1 MRQMITR
8 GPIAFLGR
16 PDKKRLAVSI
26 GDSTVAGVATVVPS
40 GLTCVGDLVTAAAA
54 GHSVMTGS
62 RILSSRADQAQY
74 NGYAVVESSNASGF
88 TFRAPNGRP
97 NILTA
102 TSALGFQIRML
113 DAWSGTNILA
123 IASAMAKC
131 VFNDIINLSVGSESA
146 ADTEARFSQALV
158 FEPCLIE
165 IRTGI
170 NSINSDVV
178 ASSIFTS
185 IKRMCLQAINKGIV
199 VVLHT
204 VGPLGSAHAS
214 YTAARLQEINS
225 LNDMIRQFSW
235 MYSESVILLDTNAL
249 WINSTNTSGDWKSG
263 YSTDFIHPLSKASY
277 YAAKELYPELQ
288 RRFSR
293 IVWPICS
300 VTDDVVDDAD
310 NLNLFEFGLC
320 TGSAGTIT
328 AATGNSGTISD
339 GLSATVVSTPVTTV
353 NTHGQTRDDG
363 IGFDNQCVITA
374 NSNGDGINFPVTS
387 ANLHQRFDDYPGR
400 YTQSG
405 VNFKLVSTD
414 VDLANVQFSWNITE
428 ATIARTVNG
437 MNGLVIP
444 AGETVDMWFIT
455 PPVKIPAGTLAS
467 VRPRLTCTLSGS
479 GVATIKHGRY
489 FSRVLPN
496 NLEQ

>member
-1 MRQMITR
+1 MRQMIAR
-8 GPIAFLGR
+8 GPIALLGR

-26 GDSTVAGVATVVPS
+26 GDSTIAGVATVVPS
-40 GLTCVGDLVTAAAA
+40 GLTCVGNLITAAAA

-62 RILSSRADQAQY
+62 RILSSRADQKEY
-74 NGYAVVESSNASGF
+74 NGYAIVESSDASGF
-88 TFRAPNGRP
+88 TFRAPNGTP
-97 NILTA
+97 SILTA

-113 DAWSGTNILA
+113 DAWSGTNVMA
-123 IASAMAKC
+123 IASAMAGA
-131 VFNDIINLSVGSESA
+131 VFNDIINLSVGSETA
-146 ADTEARFSQALV
+146 LDTEARFSQALI

-170 NSINSDVV
+170 NSINAD
-178 ASSIFTS
+178 ATAANIFTS
-185 IKRMCLQAINKGIV
+185 IKKMCLQAINNGIV

-214 YTAARLQEINS
+214 YTTARLQQINS
-225 LNDMIRQFSW
+225 LNDMLRQFAW
-235 MYSESVILLDTNAL
+235 MYSDMIILLDTNAL
-249 WINSTNTSGDWKSG
+249 WIDSTNANGDWKSG

-277 YAAKELYPELQ
+277 YAAKELQPELS
-288 RRFSR
+288 RRFRR
-293 IVWPICS
+293 IPWPICS
-300 VTDDVVDDAD
+300 VTDDVVDNAA

-353 NTHGQTRDDG
+353 NTHGIARSDG
-363 IGFDNQCVITA
+363 IGFDNRCVITA

-387 ANLHQRFDDYPGR
+387 ASLHQRFDDYPGR
-400 YTQSG
+400 MTQSG
-405 VNFKLVSTD
+405 VNFKLGTLG
-414 VDLANVQFSWNITE
+414 VDTANVQFSWNITE
-428 ATIARTVNG
+428 AGIARTVNG

-444 AGETVDMWFIT
+444 SGETVDMWFIT
-455 PPVKIPAGTLAS
+455 PPVKIPSGVLS
-467 VRPRLTCTLSGS
+467 SIRPRLTVTLSGTGS
-479 GVATIKHGRY
+479 GTVHHGRY

-496 NLEQ
+496 NLES